1 MGLVYMAAVLVWGA
15 VLARI
20 DFTEHRLPDRLTLPA
35 IPAAILATN
44 ALWPDRLVDSI
55 RAVIIGLAAGA
66 ILAVVA
72 DLGWGDVKL
81 LGSLAPVAAG
91 SGTVT
96 ESIGLICVLGGIHV
110 VIHLLVD
117 GDKSAHIPFG
127 PALLA
132 GFIPSLASA
141 T

>member
-1 MGLVYMAAVLVWGA
+1 MYVVAALAWGIA
-15 VLARI
+15 LAGI

-35 IPAAILATN
+35 IPAAILVTN

-66 ILAVVA
+66 ILALVA

-81 LGSLAPVAAG
+81 LGSLAPVAVG

-96 ESIGLICVLGGIHV
+96 ESIGLMCVLGGIHV

-127 PALLA
+127 PALLS
-132 GFIPSLASA
+132 GFMPSLASA